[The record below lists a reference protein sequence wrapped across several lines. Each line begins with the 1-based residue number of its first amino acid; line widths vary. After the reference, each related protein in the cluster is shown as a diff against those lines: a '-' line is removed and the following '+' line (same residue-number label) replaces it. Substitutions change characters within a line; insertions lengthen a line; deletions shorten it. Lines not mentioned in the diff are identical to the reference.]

1 MSTPDQFL
9 PTLFTVVKKSY
20 IVGAMSN
27 SGNQKDTWGPPTEHA
42 VYGWGPPESKA
53 QITEAKAVYVD
64 GTRFMV
70 ELALMVPPGF
80 VSNNRDHFILN
91 VTLEDY
97 EAADPDSFEVYRQI
111 GPLESYEF
119 NPFGWNPGGVVNLLS
134 AGGAP

>member
-20 IVGAMSN
+20 IVGAM
-27 SGNQKDTWGPPTEHA
+27 
-42 VYGWGPPESKA
+42 SKA